1 MWFLQKQ
8 SLRRSENRPILTISW
23 TDPCTTLCKNR
34 NEFKSNTFNFM
45 LHHKLSFV
53 ALAQNN
59 IQSFKISSR
68 FLLIFPRFLSYQT
81 AKLSSGIQVH
91 LRERERR
98 VTNMMRGFIWGRERE
113 WSTVREEDWISEL
126 RFGFSRASSATSMAF
141 QMFTA
146 PIFLSFWLFSFI
158 CKYIYF
164 FLQFATLLICPL
176 SCAKSL
182 KTRKIQIMLLW
193 FLGAN
198 REVPII
204 YIII

>member
-1 MWFLQKQ
+1 MWFHQKQ
-8 SLRRSENRPILTISW
+8 SLWRSENRPILTISW
-23 TDPCTTLCKNR
+23 TDPCTTLCKSR

-59 IQSFKISSR
+59 IQSFIISLV

-81 AKLSSGIQVH
+81 AKLSSGIPMH
-91 LRERERR
+91 LRERERER

-158 CKYIYF
+158 YNF
-164 FLQFATLLICPL
+164 FFFFNLLLC
-176 SCAKSL
+176 
-182 KTRKIQIMLLW
+182 
-193 FLGAN
+193 
-198 REVPII
+198 
-204 YIII
+204 